1 MSAAVRIFLYR
12 YGAVALLENYVKA
25 LTAAGMEPVV
35 SDTLAPAAGCAGL
48 LLPGGYDSDPALYGQ
63 ENVACRNIDRDRD
76 EKELA
81 LLHYFC
87 CARKPVLGICRGC
100 QLMNFALGGD
110 LIQDLPTKEHHV
122 DLEDKDQLHETEV
135 APDAFLAA
143 LYGRRAVVTSAHHQ
157 AVGRLGVGL
166 RAVAWAPDGGV
177 EAIAHV
183 SLPLWGGQWHPERQ
197 AFERARLGAADG
209 AKLFGAFCALC
220 GA

>member
-110 LIQDLPTKEHHV
+110 LLQDLPTKEHHV

-166 RAVAWAPDGGV
+166 RAVAWAPDGVV

-183 SLPLWGGQWHPERQ
+183 SLPLWGVQWHPERQ

>member
-81 LLHYFC
+81 LLRRFC
-87 CARKPVLGICRGC
+87 GARKPVLGICRGC

-143 LYGRRAVVTSAHHQ
+143 LYGRHAVVTSAHHQ

-166 RAVAWAPDGGV
+166 RAVAWAPDGVV

-183 SLPLWGGQWHPERQ
+183 SLPLWGVQWHPERQ

>member
-166 RAVAWAPDGGV
+166 RAVAWAPDGVV

-183 SLPLWGGQWHPERQ
+183 SLPLWGVQWHPERQ

-209 AKLFGAFCALC
+209 EKLFGAFCALC

>member
-12 YGAVALLENYVKA
+12 YGAVALLENYVQA

-166 RAVAWAPDGGV
+166 RAVAWAPDGVV

-183 SLPLWGGQWHPERQ
+183 SLPLWGVQWHPERQ

>member
-1 MSAAVRIFLYR
+1 MSAAVRIFMYR
-12 YGAVALLENYVKA
+12 YGADALLENYVKA

-166 RAVAWAPDGGV
+166 RAVAWAPDGVV

-183 SLPLWGGQWHPERQ
+183 SLPLWGVQWHPERQ

>member
-1 MSAAVRIFLYR
+1 MRAAVRIFLYR

-166 RAVAWAPDGGV
+166 RAVAWAPDGVV

-183 SLPLWGGQWHPERQ
+183 SLPLWGVQWHPERQ

>member
-166 RAVAWAPDGGV
+166 RAVAWAPDGVV

-183 SLPLWGGQWHPERQ
+183 SQPLWGVQWHPERQ

>member
-35 SDTLAPAAGCAGL
+35 SETLVPAAGCAGL

-166 RAVAWAPDGGV
+166 RAVAWAPDGVV

-183 SLPLWGGQWHPERQ
+183 SLPLWGVQWHPERQ